1 MPAIRQM
8 LIVCFALTGA
18 APAVAQE
25 ASESAGMQA
34 MRYSAK
40 ELKIE
45 FRPELTQEQAIRDRL
60 MLTPLQLTLRGAEV
74 DAGEKKRWNIY
85 GLSLIHI

>member
-8 LIVCFALTGA
+8 LIVCIAFMSA
-18 APAVAQE
+18 APAIAQE
-25 ASESAGMQA
+25 ASESPSIQA

-45 FRPELTQEQAIRDRL
+45 FRPELTQEQAIRNRL
-60 MLTPLQLTLRGAEV
+60 MLTP
-74 DAGEKKRWNIY
+74 
-85 GLSLIHI
+85 